1 MAGDQQFMFLNNDNE
16 FILVNIVLILILNF
30 AKFFI
35 ILG

>member
-1 MAGDQQFMFLNNDNE
+1 MAGDQQFMLFNNDDQLV
-16 FILVNIVLILILNF
+16 LVNIVHILILNF